1 VILLLSLGDIKRS
14 FSDISLK
21 YPSVITRLGYVPLW
35 ADNPE
40 YLKELA
46 REKQLGIPACQC
58 SNCAPLAT
66 MKLMEDLV
74 FANESNFDQILNGHF
89 THPHPYNIKMKYP
102 QKAVPMKKRKFT
114 EEDTLEIS
122 GFSAHLLTDLQHH
135 YISEVSPNGTL
146 LSEDLFLA
154 DDCVAILASLDHIT
168 KVKDLRMVIGGD
180 CFEGQSEWLMNYK
193 SSGSFHND
201 TMPAACPQKK
211 RKSAQA
217 VTKSISQIALGVG
230 LPPRP
235 PTKKALAAE
244 ASCIRSLERKEAKEK
259 KAADLIRRRQQI
271 SRIILDIKASHG
283 I

>member
-1 VILLLSLGDIKRS
+1 
-14 FSDISLK
+14 
-21 YPSVITRLGYVPLW
+21 
-35 ADNPE
+35 
-40 YLKELA
+40 
-46 REKQLGIPACQC
+46 
-58 SNCAPLAT
+58 
-66 MKLMEDLV
+66 
-74 FANESNFDQILNGHF
+74 
-89 THPHPYNIKMKYP
+89 MKYP

-114 EEDTLEIS
+114 EEDALEIS

-135 YISEVSPNGTL
+135 YISEVSADGTL

-168 KVKDLRMVIGGD
+168 NVKDLRTVIGGD
-180 CFEGQSEWLMNYK
+180 CFEGQSEWLFQWLMNYK
-193 SSGSFHND
+193 SSGSFHNN

-244 ASCIRSLERKEAKEK
+244 DSRIRSLERKEAKEK

-271 SRIILDIKASHG
+271 SRIILDTKASHG